1 MGTIS
6 SAMDSSRTR
15 ILVSSEWFPPAY
27 KAGGPIRSVYNLI
40 LAMKSDGGNPD
51 LEFFVLAGIYDLGEE
66 EKMAG
71 VDEGVWS
78 NLESVSGVQVR
89 YENRSNWKK
98 SNWKNIFE
106 EVKPDVLYLNSL
118 FSWAFSIQPLII
130 ARANGVKTVLAPRG
144 MLGAGALAIKPL
156 KKFIFLSLAR
166 NLDFFHG
173 VEFHAST
180 EDEVI
185 EVKKHIP
192 GKKVFEAR
200 NFSDPTIKAL
210 PAPPLTKGLH
220 LLCLGRVHP
229 KKNLLFALEIL
240 SKMDL
245 NGRKVNVNIV
255 GPSEDKK
262 HLNSILN
269 LSKRSLEITYS
280 GATSHKD
287 LREVFKNVHF
297 LLMPTL
303 HENYGH
309 AIIESWGFGR
319 PVLLS
324 DNTPWKD
331 LKKMGLGYSTELI
344 TELWEEVFYEVLDVS
359 EDDLGDMSK
368 RCNER
373 YQELVFDPDL
383 LSANRAIFTTDIE
396 Q

>member
-1 MGTIS
+1 
-6 SAMDSSRTR
+6 MDSSRTR
-15 ILVSSEWFPPAY
+15 ILVSSEWFPPAF

-78 NLESVSGVQVR
+78 NLESLSGVQVR
-89 YENRSNWKK
+89 YENSSNWKK

-118 FSWAFSIQPLII
+118 FSIAFALRPLKI
-130 ARANGVKTVLAPRG
+130 ARSNGVKTVLAPRG

-166 NLDFFHG
+166 NLDFFQG

-180 EDEVI
+180 KDEVL
-185 EVKKHIP
+185 EVEMHIP
-192 GKKVFEAR
+192 GKQVFEAR

-210 PAPPLTKGLH
+210 PANTLTKGLK

-229 KKNLLFALEIL
+229 IKNLLFALEIL

-255 GPSEDKK
+255 GPSEDEKY
-262 HLNSILN
+262 LNSILN
-269 LSKRSLEITYS
+269 LSKGSLEITYS
-280 GATSHKD
+280 GATSHKG
-287 LREVFKNVHF
+287 LQEVFKNTHF

-324 DNTPWKD
+324 DNTPWSD
-331 LKKMGLGYSTELI
+331 LQKLGLGYSTALI
-344 TELWEEVFYEVLDVS
+344 PELWEEVFNEVLAGS
-359 EDDLGDMSK
+359 EDDLRDMSK

-373 YQELVFDPDL
+373 YQELVFDPEL
-383 LSANRAIFTTDIE
+383 LRANRAIFTSDIE

>member
-1 MGTIS
+1 
-6 SAMDSSRTR
+6 MDSSRTR
-15 ILVSSEWFPPAY
+15 ILVSSEWFPPAF

-40 LAMKSDGGNPD
+40 LAMKSDGSNPD
-51 LEFFVLAGIYDLGEE
+51 LQFFVLAGIYDLGEE

-98 SNWKNIFE
+98 SNWKNIFD

-118 FSWAFSIQPLII
+118 FSIAFALRPLQI

-166 NLDFFHG
+166 NLDFFHS

-180 EDEVI
+180 KDEVL
-185 EVKKHIP
+185 EVKRHIP

-200 NFSDPTIKAL
+200 NFPDPTIKAL
-210 PAPPLTKGLH
+210 PANTLTKGLN

-229 KKNLLFALEIL
+229 IKNLLFALEIL
-240 SKMDL
+240 SNMDL
-245 NGRKVNVNIV
+245 NSRKVNVNIV
-255 GPSEDKK
+255 GPSEDEKY
-262 HLNSILN
+262 LNSILN
-269 LSKRSLEITYS
+269 LSKDSLEITYS
-280 GATSHKD
+280 GATSHKG
-287 LREVFKNVHF
+287 LREVFKNAHF

-324 DNTPWKD
+324 DNTPWSD
-331 LKKMGLGYSTELI
+331 LQKLGLGYSTALI
-344 TELWEEVFYEVLDVS
+344 PELWEEVFNKVLAGS
-359 EDDLGDMSK
+359 EDDLRDMSK

-373 YQELVFDPDL
+373 YQELVFDPEL
-383 LSANRAIFTTDIE
+383 LRANRAIFTSEIE

>member
-1 MGTIS
+1 
-6 SAMDSSRTR
+6 MDSSRTR
-15 ILVSSEWFPPAY
+15 ILVSSEWFPPAF

-78 NLESVSGVQVR
+78 NLEGFSGVRVR
-89 YENRSNWKK
+89 YENSSNWKK

-118 FSWAFSIQPLII
+118 FSNAFALRPLQI

-144 MLGAGALAIKPL
+144 MLGAGALEIKPL

-180 EDEVI
+180 KDEVL
-185 EVKKHIP
+185 EVKMHIP

-200 NFSDPTIKAL
+200 NFSDPTIKVL
-210 PAPPLTKGLH
+210 PANSLTKSLN

-255 GPSEDKK
+255 GPSEDEKY
-262 HLNSILN
+262 LNSILN
-269 LSKRSLEITYS
+269 LSKGSLEITYS
-280 GATSHKD
+280 GATSHKG
-287 LREVFKNVHF
+287 LREVFQNTHF

-309 AIIESWGFGR
+309 AIVESWGFGR

-324 DNTPWKD
+324 DNTPWSD
-331 LKKMGLGYSTELI
+331 LQKLGLGYSTALI
-344 TELWEEVFYEVLDVS
+344 PELWEEVFNEVLAGS
-359 EDDLGDMSK
+359 EDDLRDMSK

-373 YQELVFDPDL
+373 YQELVFDPEL
-383 LSANRAIFTTDIE
+383 LTANRAIFTSNIE